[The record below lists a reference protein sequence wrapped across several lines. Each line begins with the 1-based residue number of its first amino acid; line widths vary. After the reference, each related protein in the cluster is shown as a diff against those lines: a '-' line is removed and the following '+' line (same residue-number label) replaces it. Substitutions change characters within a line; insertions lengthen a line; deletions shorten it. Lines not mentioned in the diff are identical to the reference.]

1 MLLVLLGV
9 PRLPHHFI
17 PDRQLALTMSPVV
30 MFALLVPTA
39 LYFLPRYRRSKQLT
53 DEGSNCC
60 RRGGWPL
67 RSSGVRGLRGEP
79 VALRQKP
86 VRSISSCQ

>member
-1 MLLVLLGV
+1 MRKSWPYAVVMLLVLLGV

-30 MFALLVPTA
+30 MFAVLVPTA

-53 DEGSNCC
+53 DEGLQLLSEG
-60 RRGGWPL
+60 R
-67 RSSGVRGLRGEP
+67 
-79 VALRQKP
+79 VAAAIERCSWI
-86 VRSISSCQ
+86 RW